1 MVNLSMGG
9 LYSISQLQGRRQLMS
24 NVVGNHEKWH
34 DDWSV
39 RRAGGALCCSGGS
52 RGYFSGQE
60 NAATCASEA
69 GAWQRWRRQRW
80 RRHRT
85 LRAEAGGESPPPTI
99 LRHAMQLVLST
110 EPGS

>member
-39 RRAGGALCCSGGS
+39 RRAAGGGGV
-52 RGYFSGQE
+52 
-60 NAATCASEA
+60 TLLL
-69 GAWQRWRRQRW
+69 RRQSRIFELTRKRCHVRERGW
-80 RRHRT
+80 C
-85 LRAEAGGESPPPTI
+85 LAAMAAAAMAAAQDAEAG
-99 LRHAMQLVLST
+99 
-110 EPGS
+110 